1 MKDKNFFRSPLP
13 VLILLATV
21 LGLFSLSSY
30 SSVDEADSQAI
41 KELSA
46 KVAETEAELLGLQQL
61 NEQVGAWSQPTIGQ
75 IAMFGGNFAPRGWA
89 RCDGT
94 LLSISQYQSLYSVL
108 GTTYGGDGRTTF
120 ALPDLRGRVP
130 VHAGDGPGLHPHVL
144 GSKFGVEYTDL
155 KTTRFPVTQSDSVAV
170 NVTIGTYPQEI
181 NTRQPGLGVTY
192 IIALE
197 GLYPS
202 RS

>member
-46 KVAETEAELLGLQQL
+46 KVAETEVELLGLQQL

-75 IAMFGGNFAPRGWA
+75 IAMFGGNTKPNYW
-89 RCDGT
+89 T
-94 LLSISQYQSLYSVL
+94 
-108 GTTYGGDGRTTF
+108 
-120 ALPDLRGRVP
+120 
-130 VHAGDGPGLHPHVL
+130 
-144 GSKFGVEYTDL
+144 
-155 KTTRFPVTQSDSVAV
+155 
-170 NVTIGTYPQEI
+170 
-181 NTRQPGLGVTY
+181 QPGHPMNKKGVTHR
-192 IIALE
+192 E
-197 GLYPS
+197 EVEFWKPS
-202 RS
+202 L

>member
-46 KVAETEAELLGLQQL
+46 KVAETEAELKGLQSL
-61 NEQVGAWSQPTIGQ
+61 NEQVSAWSEPTLGQ

-94 LLSISQYQSLYSVL
+94 ILQISQHQALYSLL
-108 GTTYGGDGRTTF
+108 GTMYGGDGRTTF

-130 VHAGDGPGLHPHVL
+130 VHAGQGPGLHHHTL

-155 KTTRFPVTQSDSVAV
+155 KTSRFPVTPSNSAAV
-170 NVTIGTYPQEI
+170 NVAIGTYPEQI
-181 NTRQPGLGVTY
+181 RTGQPALGVTY
-192 IIALE
+192 IIALQ
-197 GLYPS
+197 GNFPS

>member
-46 KVAETEAELLGLQQL
+46 KVAETEAELFGLQQL
-61 NEQVGAWSQPTIGQ
+61 NEQVGAWSEPTIGQ
-75 IAMFGGNFAPRGWA
+75 IAIFGGNFAPRGWA

-130 VHAGDGPGLHPHVL
+130 VHAGEGPDLHAHVL

-155 KTTRFPVTQSDSVAV
+155 KTTRFPVTPSNGAGVNVAV
-170 NVTIGTYPQEI
+170 GMNPQEI
-181 NTRQPGLGVTY
+181 GTRQPGLGVTY
-192 IIALE
+192 IIALQ
-197 GLYPS
+197 GVYPS
-202 RS
+202 RN